1 MKNSGK
7 IEGVGKTNA
16 AAPNLRLVQRFL
28 EMMLAERG
36 AAKNSIAAYGRDLE
50 DYSAF
55 LVARKLTPAAAGS
68 DDIRD
73 YLADLEERGLARS
86 SASRKLSAIKQF
98 HLFLQS
104 EGLASGNPATIVQGP
119 KARMSLPKILHESD
133 VEKLLRVAHEQVVK
147 AEGKVIFRSLRLH
160 CLVELLAATGL
171 RVSELVGLK
180 FAAVQAERDF
190 LLVKGKGGRERMVPV
205 ALRAQK
211 VLQAYL
217 SLLKSQ
223 AEGVPTWLFPSHGT
237 SGALTRQHFA
247 LELKALARLAGLDA
261 EKVSPHVLRHAF
273 ASDLL
278 AHGAD
283 LRAVQQML
291 GHADI
296 ATTQIYTHVQTERLT
311 TTVRDFHPLAR
322 KAVNKFG
329 GEKS

>member
-1 MKNSGK
+1 MKSLGK
-7 IEGVGKTNA
+7 IKSGEIGAK
-16 AAPNLRLVQRFL
+16 PQIRRLVQRFL

-36 AAKNSIAAYGRDLE
+36 AATNSIAAYGRDLE
-50 DYSAF
+50 DYLVF
-55 LVARKLTPAAAGS
+55 LVERDLMPATAVS

-73 YLADLEERGLARS
+73 YLASLEERGLARS

-104 EGLASGNPATIVQGP
+104 EGLANGSPATIVQGP
-119 KARMSLPKILHESD
+119 KAHSSLPKILQEEE
-133 VEKLLRVAHEQVVK
+133 VRKLLQAAHEQVARADAK
-147 AEGKVIFRSLRLH
+147 GRFRAIRLQ

-180 FAAVQAERDF
+180 HAAVKAERDF

-205 ALRAQK
+205 ALRAQN
-211 VLQAYL
+211 VLRNYL
-217 SLLKSQ
+217 TLLKEQSD
-223 AEGVPTWLFPSHGT
+223 GVPSWLFPSHGK

-247 LELKALARLAGLDA
+247 LELKALAGLAGLDA
-261 EKVSPHVLRHAF
+261 EKISPHVLRHAF
-273 ASDLL
+273 ATDLL

-296 ATTQIYTHVQTERLT
+296 ATTQIYTHVQTERLSA
-311 TTVRDFHPLAR
+311 TVRDFHPLAR
-322 KAVNKFG
+322 RGVNKVG
-329 GEKS
+329 GKTS

>member
-7 IEGVGKTNA
+7 IEGGQQSR
-16 AAPNLRLVQRFL
+16 RLVQRFL

-36 AAKNSIAAYGRDLE
+36 AAKNSIVAYGRDLE
-50 DYSAF
+50 DYLVF
-55 LVARKLTPAAAGS
+55 LAGRQLTPATSGS

-73 YLADLEERGLARS
+73 YLVDLEERGLARS

-104 EGLASGNPATIVQGP
+104 EGLANGSPATIVQGP
-119 KARMSLPKILHESD
+119 KAQMSLPKILQEDD
-133 VEKLLRVAHEQVVK
+133 VGKLLQAAEEQVARADAK
-147 AEGKVIFRSLRLH
+147 GRFRVLRLQ

-180 FAAVQAERDF
+180 YAAVKAERDF

-205 ALRAQK
+205 ALRAQN
-211 VLQAYL
+211 VLRDYL
-217 SLLKSQ
+217 VLLKSQ
-223 AEGVPTWLFPSHGT
+223 SDGVPSWLFPSHGK

-247 LELKALARLAGLDA
+247 LELKALAGLAGLDA
-261 EKVSPHVLRHAF
+261 EKISPHVLRHAF

-296 ATTQIYTHVQTERLT
+296 ATTQIYTHVQTERLSAT
-311 TTVRDFHPLAR
+311 IRDFHPLAR
-322 KAVNKFG
+322 KLVNIASKKDG
-329 GEKS
+329 GKTS

>member
-7 IEGVGKTNA
+7 IEGGQQSR
-16 AAPNLRLVQRFL
+16 RLVQRFL

-36 AAKNSIAAYGRDLE
+36 AAKNSIVAYGRDLE
-50 DYSAF
+50 DYLVF
-55 LVARKLTPAAAGS
+55 LAGRQLTPATSGS

-73 YLADLEERGLARS
+73 YLVDLEERGLARS

-104 EGLASGNPATIVQGP
+104 EGLANGSPATIVQGP
-119 KARMSLPKILHESD
+119 KAQMSLPKILQEDD
-133 VEKLLRVAHEQVVK
+133 VGKLLQAAEEQVARADAK
-147 AEGKVIFRSLRLH
+147 GRFRALRLQ

-180 FAAVQAERDF
+180 YAAVKAERDF

-211 VLQAYL
+211 VLRDYL
-217 SLLKSQ
+217 DLLKAQSEL
-223 AEGVPTWLFPSHGT
+223 APTWLFPSHGK

-247 LELKALARLAGLDA
+247 LELKALAGLAGLDA
-261 EKVSPHVLRHAF
+261 EKISPHVLRHAF

-296 ATTQIYTHVQTERLT
+296 ATTQIYTHVQTERLSAT
-311 TTVRDFHPLAR
+311 IQDFHPLAR
-322 KAVNKFG
+322 KLVNIASKKDG
-329 GEKS
+329 GKTS